1 MIKTKNFNIYK
12 KMFAVILLII
22 TLFGTVQPVFA
33 LSGSGNANW
42 VGGQFATFMWT
53 TDNAD
58 TEYGILA
65 RRLINVS
72 TNERLTVFCVE
83 HGVDF
88 DTGVISNGDYYVP
101 TNPTI
106 KRACKVA
113 YFGWYSKHPDYVID
127 GGINA
132 DSMINLKKDYVFTQQ
147 MVWETLGQSSA
158 RFVDSS
164 LQNEFVSF
172 KNNINNQI
180 ANMEKRPSF
189 DATTITVDAG
199 ETQTITDSNNV
210 LSQYNSI
217 DKTVDGIRFQHNKG
231 ENTLTITVDEN
242 CLLENYRISDATM
255 KSWGCIKDETRE
267 TDTNIYFEFKNG
279 QQKQMM
285 AMSYNDPV
293 TMAFSLKINPLGNLE
308 LTKLNN
314 NGDLVDGTV
323 FTVNG
328 PGYNGDVEV
337 RNGRITLEKIKKGS
351 YTIREKSVGTGYLL
365 NTETYKVEVK
375 PSQTATQAIVNSE
388 PTGELSLTKIDIDTG
403 NSKRVDGTVHH
414 GDASIEGAVYKLYAD
429 EDIYNVQRT
438 VKYFSKNDE
447 IGTYTFNKNGVATA
461 KITNTSTK
469 ANIEAKGD
477 KIVGLPMGNYSS
489 DWIYKRY
496 QCV

>member
-1 MIKTKNFNIYK
+1 MENIKKLCLNKRII
-12 KMFAVILLII
+12 AIILLLI
-22 TLFGTVQPVFA
+22 TLFSNIQPVLA
-33 LSGSGNANW
+33 ISGSGNENF
-42 VGGQFATFMWT
+42 VGGQFATFIRT
-53 TDNAD
+53 TDNANS
-58 TEYGILA
+58 ENGMLA
-65 RRLINVS
+65 RRLVRMNN
-72 TNERLTVFCVE
+72 TDEKFTVFCVE
-83 HGVDF
+83 HGVNF
-88 DTGVISNGDYYVP
+88 DTGVISNGNYYVP

-106 KRACKVA
+106 KKACKVA
-113 YFGWYSKHPDYVID
+113 YFGWYSKHSDYVID
-127 GGINA
+127 GGINSP
-132 DSMINLKKDYVFTQQ
+132 SMLNVKKDYVFTQQ
-147 MVWETLGQSSA
+147 MIWKTLGQSDA
-158 RFVDSS
+158 TFIDSS
-164 LQNEFVSF
+164 LQSEYVAFQDR
-172 KNNINNQI
+172 INNQI

-210 LSQYNSI
+210 LNQYNSI

-242 CLLENYRISDATM
+242 CSLENYRVSDATM

-267 TDTNIYFEFKNG
+267 TDTNIYFEFPNG

-285 AMSYNDPV
+285 ALSYNDPV

-365 NTETYKVEVK
+365 NTETYTVEVK
-375 PSQTATQAIVNSE
+375 PSQTATQAIVNNE

-414 GDASIEGAVYKLYAD
+414 GDATLEGTVYKLYAD
-429 EDIYNVQRT
+429 EDIYNVERT

-477 KIVGLPMGNYSS
+477 KIVGLPMGNY
-489 DWIYKRY
+489 RLF
-496 QCV
+496 

>member
-1 MIKTKNFNIYK
+1 VIKTKNFNIRK
-12 KMFAVILLII
+12 KIFAVILLII
-22 TLFGTVQPVFA
+22 TLFGTFQPVFA

-42 VGGQFATFMWT
+42 VGGQFATFIHT
-53 TDNAD
+53 TDNRD
-58 TEYGILA
+58 SENGILA
-65 RRLINVS
+65 RRLVNVS
-72 TNERLTVFCVE
+72 TKERFTVFCVE

-88 DTGVISNGDYYVP
+88 KTGVVSNGDYYVP
-101 TNPTI
+101 INPTI

-113 YFGWYSKHPDYVID
+113 YLGWYSKHPDYVID
-127 GGINA
+127 GSINIE
-132 DSMINLKKDYVFTQQ
+132 DMLSRKKDYVFTQQ
-147 MVWETLGQSSA
+147 MIWESLGQSNA
-158 RFVDSS
+158 EFIDSS

-189 DATTITVDAG
+189 DATAITVNVG

-217 DKTVDGIRFQHNKG
+217 DKTVDGIRLQHNKG

-242 CLLENYRISDATM
+242 CTLKNYRISDADM
-255 KSWGCIKDETRE
+255 KNWGCIKDETRE
-267 TDTNIYFEFKNG
+267 TDTNIYFEFPSG
-279 QQKQMM
+279 VQDQMM

-293 TMAFSLKINPLGNLE
+293 TMAFSLTINPLGNLE

-314 NGDLVDGTV
+314 NGDLVDGTI

-337 RNGRITLEKIKKGS
+337 RNGRIILEKIKKGI

-365 NTETYKVEVK
+365 NTETYTVEVK
-375 PSQTATQAIVNSE
+375 PSETATQSIVNSE

-403 NSKRVDGTVHH
+403 NGNRVDGTAHH

-447 IGTYTFNKNGVATA
+447 IGIYTFNKNGVATA

-469 ANIEAKGD
+469 ANIEAKGN
-477 KIVGLPMGNYSS
+477 KIIGLPMGNY
-489 DWIYKRY
+489 RLL
-496 QCV
+496 